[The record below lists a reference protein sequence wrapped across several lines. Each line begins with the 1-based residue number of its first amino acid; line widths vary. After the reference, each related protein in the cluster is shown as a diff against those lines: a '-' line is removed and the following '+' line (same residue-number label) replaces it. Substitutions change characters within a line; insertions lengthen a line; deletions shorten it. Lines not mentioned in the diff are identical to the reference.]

1 MIPHSALVYKQPFGI
16 LPKTILIANPC
27 VVSMAVGKLM
37 FPLEAASELLLA
49 SLIAAIVRKHG
60 TRQGGDA
67 ERRQVGSHTAC
78 TRVLLQTLG
87 LARVQREG
95 TNMPRPRRWR
105 RARVAGAVLLVL
117 AALPVTARPEGGR
130 STPPLRV
137 AVAAGDTI
145 WSLALERGDPHR
157 DVRDVVTVM
166 LRANRVNPGDLQ
178 PGQVLII
185 PAAYAADGRDGRV
198 LAP

>member
-1 MIPHSALVYKQPFGI
+1 M
-16 LPKTILIANPC
+16 
-27 VVSMAVGKLM
+27 
-37 FPLEAASELLLA
+37 
-49 SLIAAIVRKHG
+49 
-60 TRQGGDA
+60 
-67 ERRQVGSHTAC
+67 
-78 TRVLLQTLG
+78 
-87 LARVQREG
+87 
-95 TNMPRPRRWR
+95 
-105 RARVAGAVLLVL
+105 LLVL